1 MLIYFQNIILG
12 SLLSPRG
19 LVAVSILSTRSLFL
33 SRLQMLRLCL
43 FLRTRCP
50 NLLRHRP
57 LDLSLDLQSA
67 RIGWSSSQS
76 TMYSLRPARLE
87 ISMKLNDCSPLAA
100 MSTPA
105 ISMVSPHCISYVNT
119 VLCCHLYLIFLL
131 LFIFVDSRVT
141 TLYYNRTDGYMDSI
155 CESASS
161 PSKRDNENEKLIECT
176 SIYSAEPFFL
186 LSATLKRR

>member
-76 TMYSLRPARLE
+76 TMYSLPPARLA
-87 ISMKLNDCSPLAA
+87 ISTKLNGCFPLAA

-105 ISMVSPHCISYVNT
+105 ISMVSPLCISYVNT
-119 VLCCHLYLIFLL
+119 ALCFHLYLIF
-131 LFIFVDSRVT
+131 
-141 TLYYNRTDGYMDSI
+141 
-155 CESASS
+155 
-161 PSKRDNENEKLIECT
+161 T
-176 SIYSAEPFFL
+176 SLHF
-186 LSATLKRR
+186 